1 MRSMVWAALQ
11 MSVVCETGT
20 LNACVTKASYLFFM
34 LRLSLDHHVS
44 SSVVGMAVGRLVLTV
59 SFVIFMYSASDGS
72 WYAGAV
78 V

>member
-1 MRSMVWAALQ
+1 
-11 MSVVCETGT
+11 MSVVCETGM

-59 SFVIFMYSASDGS
+59 SFVIFM
-72 WYAGAV
+72 
-78 V
+78 